1 MTFSNPDFN
10 ARIAR
15 ISSGTGS
22 SKSTLYVGLDE
33 IYQVSYPGR
42 GKSVAPTAA
51 SSGLLYPVALVFAL
65 CTGMLSY
72 MAAVWLRLQALG
84 LDPVMDDLRY
94 EMALQFG
101 SGLAIGLVIGLVL
114 GFRSRQMMVVLA
126 IGVLVAMTLS
136 HNIVHLYPE
145 NFAQVFS
152 SEWVDQVRSQTAPNS
167 ALWMGQSF
175 RF

>member
-15 ISSGTGS
+15 ISSGAGS

-42 GKSVAPTAA
+42 GKSAAPTAA
-51 SSGLLYPVALVFAL
+51 SSGVLYPMALLFSTCL
-65 CTGMLSY
+65 GILSF
-72 MAAVWLRLQALG
+72 MAAAWVRLQTMG
-84 LDPVMDDLRY
+84 LDSALSDLRY

-101 SGLAIGLVIGLVL
+101 SGLAVGLGVGLVCGL
-114 GFRSRQMMVVLA
+114 RSRQMIVVMAL
-126 IGVLVAMTLS
+126 GVLVAMTLS
-136 HNIVHLYPE
+136 HNVVHLYPE
-145 NFAQVFS
+145 LFS
-152 SEWVDQVRSQTAPNS
+152 QAFSPAWVDQVRSATAPNS
-167 ALWMGQSF
+167 ALWMGQSY